1 MENLTNPYIKRSP
14 GDLVSAED
22 WNDVQRLIR
31 EDIGRQIKDA
41 VAKLNSIPNA
51 ENSQKFENKTAD
63 QLTKEIL
70 EKARQEIPSRT
81 GYQRLFKILKK
92 DEQKIIKHGLAA
104 DPLVDVYALDTFNVL
119 CSEGEQKSEEVVT
132 FYLYHSSERRLK
144 PLPGAPAGTPS
155 VEIEPTGGT
164 PFRIAFADLL
174 SLYKVDYTNGS
185 TLDDLETEF
194 WQAFLKDPND
204 DFDDDDYCHSPW
216 FDRCCGDRRTV
227 ADLKSRGDWDELWF
241 KMKPRKT
248 INFVGS
254 AAHTVVPANI
264 EVVHFDFNTIGM
276 TYLTGSSLAFR
287 SGVEGEANAA
297 AQPDKLRVMVLL
309 KV

>member
-1 MENLTNPYIKRSP
+1 MESITNPYIKRNP

-22 WNDVQRLIR
+22 WNDVQNLIR
-31 EDIGRQIKDA
+31 VDIGKQIKDA
-41 VAKLNSIPNA
+41 IAKLNSVPNS
-51 ENSQKFENKTAD
+51 ENSQKLENKSAD

-70 EKARQEIPSRT
+70 EKARQEIPART
-81 GYQRLFKILKK
+81 GYQRLFKILKI

-104 DPLVDVYALDTFNVL
+104 DPLVDVYALDTFKVV
-119 CSEGEQKSEEVVT
+119 CSEDEQKAVEEVT
-132 FYLYHSSERRLK
+132 FYLYHSSERKLK
-144 PLPGAPAGTPS
+144 APPDSPPGTPS

-174 SLYKVDYTNGS
+174 SLYKVEYTNSS

-227 ADLKSRGDWDELWF
+227 GDLKSRGDWDELWF

-248 INFVGS
+248 INFTGT
-254 AAHTVVPANI
+254 ADHTVVPPNI

-276 TYLTGSSLAFR
+276 TYLTGGAFVR
-287 SGVEGEANAA
+287 RENVEVVVE
-297 AQPDKLRVMVLL
+297 QPDKLRVMVLL